1 METPHEHTAHDLREG
16 RPPGSVPKGFIPDV
30 EAEAASRQSVL
41 TAENASLQDR
51 VLRALADA
59 ENTRRQAERAVAEA
73 RKYAIVEFARE
84 MLGVSDN
91 LQRTLLAA
99 EQLPRSGDNPL
110 LTGVRATER
119 MLASIFE
126 RFGLRKI
133 AAQAVPFDPN
143 VHEALME
150 VDDRSVSGGDVASV
164 LEEGYTIHDRLVR
177 PSRVAVARRWE
188 TPLVPGNG
196 PVFEDDTSDE
206 CHDRAE

>member
-1 METPHEHTAHDLREG
+1 MQNSPGPGDHEVRDGGAPASTPTG
-16 RPPGSVPKGFIPDV
+16 VV
-30 EAEAASRQSVL
+30 AEADAAARQSVL

-59 ENTRRQAERAVAEA
+59 ENTRRQAERSVAEA

-99 EQLPRSGDNPL
+99 EQHPASAKDEPL
-110 LTGVRATER
+110 LDGVRATER

-133 AAQAVPFDPN
+133 AAQAAPFDPHL
-143 VHEALME
+143 HEAVME
-150 VDDRSVSGGDVASV
+150 VDDPSAPAGHVAAV

-177 PSRVAVARRWE
+177 PTRVAVVRRE
-188 TPLVPGNG
+188 MATLVPGNG
-196 PVFEDDTSDE
+196 PVFESDGSE
-206 CHDRAE
+206 ETHDCAQ